1 MGAGQPA
8 TEGQQGLALGLSTF
22 AFTICFAV
30 WTIFAIIGIEIKA
43 ELGLNDTQFGL
54 LVGTPILTGSLVR
67 LMLGIWTDQFGGRIV
82 FPLTMLG
89 SAAATFLLS
98 YSDNYY
104 LMLLAALGLGLAGGG
119 FAVGVAYVS
128 KFYPIERQG
137 AALGFFGM
145 GNVGAA
151 VTKFLAPWVM
161 VAVGWQGVA
170 QIWAGT
176 LAVVA
181 VLFYLIAR
189 DDPDYAARKA
199 AGIGARSLAD
209 QLAPLR
215 NEQVWRFSLY
225 YFFVFGAFVA
235 LALWLPQYMVGL
247 YGVDMKVAGMLAA
260 TFSLSASLFRAYGGM
275 LSDKYG
281 ARRIMYATFGVSLVC
296 LFMLSYPATD
306 YVIHGI
312 DGDITFT
319 TSMGLVPFVITVFV
333 LGFFMSLGKA
343 AVFKHIP
350 VYYPNHVGAV
360 GGMVGMV
367 GGLGG
372 FVLPIVFGAVSDLTG
387 IWTSC
392 FMVLFAL
399 VGIALAWM
407 HIAIRQ
413 MEQKASGIDARSLPQ
428 FPEMADLHDAAHHA
442 AAQPS
447 RVLTQWTPED
457 PDFWRD
463 QGERIARRNLTISIP
478 ALLLAFAVW
487 MVWSVVVAKLPVIGF
502 AYTTDQLFWL
512 AALPGLSGAT
522 FRIFYSFMVPIFG
535 GRLWTTLSTASLLIP
550 AFGIGYA
557 VQNPDTPYF
566 IFLVLALLCGFG
578 GGNFA
583 SSMSNISF
591 FFPKA
596 RKGNALALNAG
607 LGNLGVS
614 VMQFAV
620 PMVITAGVFG
630 ALGGAGQETATG
642 GQLWLQNAGF
652 IWVPFIIA
660 STLLA
665 WFGMNDIADAKAS
678 FAEQAVIFQRKHN
691 WLMCWLYTGTFGSFI
706 GFSAGLPL
714 LAKQQF
720 PDIDVLQFVFLGP
733 LVGALSRAGTG
744 WVSDRWGGARV
755 TFWVFVLMIL
765 GVLGV
770 MAAIDAGSWWGFL
783 AGFIF
788 MFFMTGVG
796 NASTFQMIPNI
807 MRREV
812 PRLMPHLPAEAQL
825 RQAEKE
831 SAAIVGF
838 TSAIAAYGA
847 FFIPKSF
854 GSAIAATG
862 SPMAALWGFLIFY
875 ASCAAL
881 TWFAYTRRGG
891 LLHDI
896 ERGISRPTT
905 TTPAFTKGAAA

>member
-1 MGAGQPA
+1 MPL
-8 TEGQQGLALGLSTF
+8 QQAVSSGEQNRALGLSTF

-30 WTIFAIIGIEIKA
+30 WTIFAIIGIQIKA
-43 ELGLNDTQFGL
+43 DLGLNDTQFGL

-67 LMLGIWTDQFGGRIV
+67 LMLGVWTDQYGGRFV
-82 FPLTMLG
+82 FPLTMLA
-89 SAAATFLLS
+89 SALSTYLLTFADT
-98 YSDNYY
+98 YA
-104 LMLLAALGLGLAGGG
+104 LMLVAALGLGMAGGG

-128 KFYPIERQG
+128 KWYPQEKQG
-137 AALGFFGM
+137 SALGFFGM

-151 VTKFLAPWVM
+151 VTKFVAPWIM
-161 VAVGWQGVA
+161 VAMGWHAVA
-170 QIWAGT
+170 LIWASV
-176 LAVVA
+176 LAVTA
-181 VLFYLIAR
+181 VLFFVFAK
-189 DDPDYAARKA
+189 DDPELAARKLS
-199 AGIGARSLAD
+199 GEKPKGLKE
-209 QLAPLR
+209 QLEPLR

-235 LALWLPQYMVGL
+235 LALWLPKYLIGV
-247 YGVDMKVAGMLAA
+247 YGVDIKVAGMLAA
-260 TFSLSASLFRAYGGM
+260 TFSLSASLFRAYGGI
-275 LSDKYG
+275 LSDRYG
-281 ARRIMYATFGVSLVC
+281 ARRIMYATFGISMLV

-306 YVIHGI
+306 YTIHGAK
-312 DGDITFT
+312 GDIHFA
-319 TSMGLVPFVITVFV
+319 TSMSLVPFVIAIFV

-343 AVFKHIP
+343 AVYKHIP
-350 VYYPNHVGAV
+350 VYYPDHVGSV
-360 GGMVGMV
+360 GGLVGLV

-372 FVLPIVFGAVSDLTG
+372 FILPIVFGAVSDLTG

-399 VGIALAWM
+399 VAVALGWM
-407 HIAIRQ
+407 HMAIRQ
-413 MEQKASGIDARSLPQ
+413 MEQKAAGLDKRSLPQ
-428 FPEMADLHDAAHHA
+428 FPEMAGLHDGETHAAHEVKVK
-442 AAQPS
+442 
-447 RVLTQWTPED
+447 VLTDWQPED
-457 PDFWRD
+457 PQFWE
-463 QGERIARRNLTISIP
+463 QTGQRIANRNLYISIP

-487 MVWSVVVAKLPVIGF
+487 MVWSVVVAKLPLIGF

-535 GRLWTTLSTASLLIP
+535 GRLWTTLSTATLLIP

-583 SSMSNISF
+583 SSMSNIGF

-596 RKGNALALNAG
+596 QKGNALALNAG

-620 PMVITAGVFG
+620 PLVITAGVFG
-630 ALGGAGQETATG
+630 ALGGDPMSTKDG

-660 STLLA
+660 STVLA
-665 WFGMNDIADAKAS
+665 WFGMHDIADAKAS

-714 LAKQQF
+714 LAKSQF
-720 PDIDVLQFVFLGP
+720 PDVNVLKYVFLGP
-733 LVGALSRAGTG
+733 LVGAISRAATG
-744 WVSDRWGGARV
+744 WVADRWGGARV
-755 TFWVFVLMIL
+755 TFWVFIGMIVGAL
-765 GVLGV
+765 GVIHFLE
-770 MAAIDAGSWWGFL
+770 AKDFSGFL
-783 AGFIF
+783 GAFIF
-788 MFFMTGVG
+788 MFFVTGVG

-807 MRREV
+807 MRQEV
-812 PRLMPHLPAEAQL
+812 PRLMPELDAAL
-825 RQAEKE
+825 RTRQAEKE

-847 FFIPKSF
+847 FFIPRAF
-854 GSAIAATG
+854 GMSISATG
-862 SPMAALWGFLIFY
+862 TPMTALYGFIIFY
-875 ASCAAL
+875 ASCAVL
-881 TWFAYTRRGG
+881 TWWAYTRKGG
-891 LLHDI
+891 LLHDV
-896 ERGISRPTT
+896 ERARASSALI
-905 TTPAFTKGAAA
+905 AQGASA